1 MRTSNDIRRSRIWLV
16 RIGLPAMAAV
26 ALATLISASARLSAA
41 QNQAQ
46 RRPNVVFVLTDDQR
60 WDTISIANSGT
71 PIQTPNI
78 DRLGQE
84 GVYFRNAFATTA
96 LCSPS
101 RATIQTGVY
110 AHVHGVTNNFTEFP
124 PDTET
129 WPLDL
134 QKSGYET
141 AYVGKYHM
149 GEENDEPRPG
159 FDYFATHR
167 GQGDYYDTE
176 WRINGGERH
185 VIPGYYTTVVTDLAE
200 EWIRGRDGSK
210 PWALMIGHKA
220 PHSFYVAEPKYKDTF
235 ADVHVPYPA
244 SAFMLDDKP
253 EWYKERLT
261 TWHGIYG
268 PLFEFRK
275 NFPDSSPEGVT
286 AFEEMV
292 RSYWRTILSVDD
304 SVGRIYDLLKERGE
318 LDNTLFIFTSDH
330 GLLNGE
336 HGMVDKRTAHEPT
349 LRVPLVVRYPGLTPP
364 SQPRVVEQMVLTTD
378 FAPSILDIAGLE
390 GGPQMQGRS
399 WKRLA
404 QGQDDPDW
412 RKSFVYLYN
421 YEKQFPYTPNVR
433 ALRTDEWKYVRYPN
447 SPTPI
452 MSELYHLTDD
462 PDELINLIDD
472 PRYQYRVQQMHEELD
487 RQLIALGAWP
497 DTMPVYEGIGQELPE
512 ESIR

>member
-1 MRTSNDIRRSRIWLV
+1 MMPRRVRT
-16 RIGLPAMAAV
+16 V
-26 ALATLISASARLSAA
+26 ASRLSALALLALAAVGTACSTPAAPA
-41 QNQAQ
+41 QTG
-46 RRPNVVFVLTDDQR
+46 RPNIVFVLTDDQR
-60 WDTISIANSGT
+60 WDAISIQGHSG
-71 PIQTPNI
+71 PLKTPNI
-78 DRLGQE
+78 DRLGHE

-134 QKSGYET
+134 QKAGYET

-149 GEENDEPRPG
+149 GEDNDDRRPG

-167 GQGDYYDTE
+167 GQGQYVGTE

-200 EWIRGRDGSK
+200 QWIRGRDHSK
-210 PWALMIGHKA
+210 PWMIMIGHKA
-220 PHSFYVAEPKYKDTF
+220 PHSFYVPDEKYKNAF
-235 ADVHVPYPA
+235 ANEHIPYPP

-253 EWYKERLT
+253 EWYKERLP

-275 NFPDSSPEGVT
+275 NFPDTSPEGVT
-286 AFEEMV
+286 AFEEMI
-292 RSYWRTILSVDD
+292 RSYWRVLLSVDD
-304 SVGRIYDLLKERGE
+304 SVGRLYKLLQDTGQ
-318 LDNTLFIFTSDH
+318 LDNTMFIFTSDH

-336 HGMVDKRTAHEPT
+336 HGFVDKRTAHEPT
-349 LRVPLVVRYPGLTPP
+349 IRVPLVVRYPGLTPP
-364 SQPRVVEQMVLTTD
+364 SQPRVVDQMVLTTD
-378 FAPSILDIAGLE
+378 FAPSILDVVGLPAGK
-390 GGPQMQGRS
+390 QMQGRS
-399 WKRLA
+399 WKPLA
-404 QGQDDPDW
+404 QGRTDPTW
-412 RKSFVYLYN
+412 RQSYVYMYN

-433 ALRTDEWKYVRYPN
+433 ALRTQDWKYVRYPN
-447 SPTPI
+447 SPKPH
-452 MSELYHLTDD
+452 MSELYHLSDD
-462 PDELINLIDD
+462 PEELINLINH
-472 PRYQYRVQQMHEELD
+472 PRYRYKVDEMHAELD

-497 DTMPVYEGIGQELPE
+497 DKMPIDEGIGQELPAAN
-512 ESIR
+512 IR

>member
-1 MRTSNDIRRSRIWLV
+1 
-16 RIGLPAMAAV
+16 MAAA
-26 ALATLISASARLSAA
+26 ALWSGCSRTTAPSAR
-41 QNQAQ
+41 
-46 RRPNVVFVLTDDQR
+46 PNLVFVLTDDQR
-60 WDTISIANSGT
+60 WDAMSLQGRSG
-71 PIQTPNI
+71 PLKTPNI
-78 DRLGQE
+78 DRLGRE

-124 PDTET
+124 AETET

-149 GEENDEPRPG
+149 GEENDDRRPG

-167 GQGDYYDTE
+167 GQGSYVGTE
-176 WRINGGERH
+176 WRINGGERR

-200 EWIRGRDGSK
+200 QWIRSRSGTK

-220 PHSFYVAEPKYKDTF
+220 PHSFYVPDEKYRQAF
-235 ADVHVPYPA
+235 ADTHVPYPA

-253 EWYKERLT
+253 DWYRQRLP

-268 PLFEFRK
+268 PLFDFRK
-275 NFPDSSPEGVT
+275 IFPDTSPAGVA

-304 SVGRIYDLLKERGE
+304 SVGRLYALLRQAGQ
-318 LDNTLFIFTSDH
+318 LDNTVFIFTSDH

-349 LRVPLVVRYPGLTPP
+349 IRVPLVVRYPGLTPTA
-364 SQPRVVEQMVLTTD
+364 QPRVVDQMVLTTD
-378 FAPSILDIAGLE
+378 FAPSILDVVGLPAGAR
-390 GGPQMQGRS
+390 MQGRS
-399 WKRLA
+399 WKALA
-404 QGQDDPDW
+404 QGRVDPNW
-412 RKSFVYLYN
+412 RGSFVYMYN

-433 ALRTDEWKYVRYPN
+433 ALRTDEWKYIRYPN
-447 SPTPI
+447 SPTPH

-462 PDELINLIDD
+462 PDELINLIGD
-472 PRYQYRVQQMHEELD
+472 PRYRYKVAELHAELD

-497 DTMPVYEGIGQELPE
+497 DKMPLDEGIGQQLPE
-512 ESIR
+512 ASIR